1 MTNETKQNKKEITRQ
16 KNYQLILDAAEGLFA
31 RMGYDGASMSLI
43 AKEAGLPKANV
54 HYYFQHKENLYK
66 TVLDRIISQWN
77 LGLENINPEDD
88 PASVLHLYI
97 KDKVSLAIAHPMQSR
112 LFATE
117 IIRGAPY
124 LKDYIREDVRPWFNS
139 KIEVIQSWIDQG
151 KIKEI
156 DPIHLLFS
164 IWSTT
169 QYYADFQTQVFL
181 IMDLQEYGEQDVDKI
196 TQTVSQL
203 ILGSLGLTVPAD
215 LGVSQSP

>member
-16 KNYQLILDAAEGLFA
+16 KNYQLILDAAEALFA
-31 RMGYDGASMSLI
+31 KMGYDGASMSLI

-54 HYYFQHKENLYK
+54 HYYFQHKENLYQA
-66 TVLDRIISQWN
+66 VLDRIISQWN

-97 KDKVSLAIAHPMQSR
+97 KDKVSLAIAQPMQSR

-117 IIRGAPY
+117 IIRGAPC

-139 KIEVIQSWIDQG
+139 KIDIIQSWIDQG

-156 DPIHLLFS
+156 DPVHLLFS

-169 QYYADFQTQVFL
+169 QYYADFQTQVLL

-196 TQTVSQL
+196 TNTVSQL
-203 ILGSLGLTVPAD
+203 ILGSLGLTVPSD
-215 LGVSQSP
+215 LAVSG